1 MYPRTFCMS
10 IALAFLAAC
19 ITTSRYGGAIP
30 VFDGKGIRNLGEG
43 PFLLDFLAIKAG
55 TEDRVV
61 LEYDIERLGRH
72 VDYMTLKIPVY
83 NLDKHSGPGIIDVFA
98 FKGDGE
104 IKPSDFYAGKRIGR
118 TKAPGSNSVRVDVT
132 KAVQAALDADQQ
144 FIGFRLSTKT
154 ADRYFLGDIAGLQNP
169 TLRKHH
175 SSGH

>member
-1 MYPRTFCMS
+1 M
-10 IALAFLAAC
+10 A
-19 ITTSRYGGAIP
+19 
-30 VFDGKGIRNLGEG
+30 KG
-43 PFLLDFLAIKAG
+43 
-55 TEDRVV
+55 
-61 LEYDIERLGRH
+61 Y
-72 VDYMTLKIPVY
+72 
-83 NLDKHSGPGIIDVFA
+83 DKHSGPGIIDVFA

-118 TKAPGSNSVRVDVT
+118 AKAPGSNSVRVDVT